1 MVHVT
6 ILAEKPSQAASYADA
21 FPNVKKQ
28 DGYYSV
34 PPCDLLPHG
43 ANITWGY
50 GHLVELKEPHEY
62 NESWKEWKLEDLP
75 IIPEK
80 FSYRV
85 SKSKIGHFTKVK
97 KLLKATDE
105 VILGTDSDREGEAI
119 GRLILLACGCNDIP
133 IKRLWINSL
142 EKTEVVR
149 GFKELKDGE
158 ETRLLFDEA
167 QARQLSD
174 WIVGLNG
181 TRLYTLLLRKL
192 GVKDTFTVGR
202 VQIPSLKLIYDR
214 KKAIE
219 NFKPETFY
227 ELEGTCIA
235 QNGSYKGKYKGR
247 FQQKTQIIELLSKH
261 LQNHSQ
267 PYMGIVKSVEV
278 KDKKTDAPKLHSL
291 SSLLTLINRKFKYSP
306 NDTLELVQSLY
317 DAPLKL
323 VTYPRTDSHNITENE
338 FEYLKNNLIGYQ
350 KALGLEFTPYTT
362 KPQKRYV
369 DNKAVQEHYAIVL
382 TRNIPTPEILNGLSK
397 EQKNVYFEI
406 AKSVFGMFHHPY
418 RYEETKILT
427 DLNGMELHT
436 TGKVEKDL
444 GWKEMYRTDP
454 IDEESTP
461 DEKDKTL
468 PKVTEGEKVEVKLLE
483 KEGKT
488 QPPKAYTEGDL
499 INMMITC
506 GSDVSDEEAKSI
518 LKSVEGIGTEATRAG
533 IIETLKKREYIQVKK
548 NKVFV
553 TPKGEIICKAVE
565 GTLLSKP
572 EMTAQWEK
580 FLREIGKGNQSK
592 TKFVENT
599 KKFVQILVANAQK
612 KISSL
617 DLSQQIEEIQLQG
630 VIGKC
635 PKCGQNI
642 VDKKAFY
649 GCTGYKKGQ
658 EDNCKFS
665 LPKEFLG
672 KKISESNAAKLLD
685 GKKTTLIKGLK
696 GKNEK
701 EFDAY
706 IKLSSSGNL
715 EFEFPKKKK
724 KVVK

>member
-1 MVHVT
+1 MTNVT
-6 ILAEKPSQAASYADA
+6 ILAEKPSQADSYADA
-21 FPNVKKQ
+21 FPNVKKH

-34 PPCDLLPHG
+34 PPCNLLPHG
-43 ANITWGY
+43 ANITWGF

-62 NESWKEWKLEDLP
+62 NESWKDWKLDDLP

-85 SKSKIGHFTKVK
+85 SKNKVSHFNKVK
-97 KLLKATDE
+97 KLIKNTDL
-105 VILGTDSDREGEAI
+105 VILGTDADREGEAI
-119 GRLILLACGCNDIP
+119 GRLILLACGYGNKP
-133 IKRLWINSL
+133 VKRLWINSL
-142 EKTEVVR
+142 EKTEVIR
-149 GFKELKDGE
+149 GFKELKDGKKYS
-158 ETRLLFDEA
+158 LLFEEA

-174 WIVGLNG
+174 WLVGLNG
-181 TRLYTLLLRKL
+181 TRLYSILLRQL
-192 GVKDTFTVGR
+192 GVKETFTVGR
-202 VQIPSLKLIYDR
+202 VQIPTLKLIYDR

-235 QNGSYKGKYKGR
+235 QNGSYKGKFKGR
-247 FQQKTQIIELLSKH
+247 FQHRNQIIELLSKH
-261 LQNHSQ
+261 LKNQPK
-267 PYMGIVKSVEV
+267 PYMGVVKSVEV

-291 SSLLTLINRKFKYSP
+291 SSLITLVNKKYKYSP
-306 NDTLELVQSLY
+306 SDTLEIVQSLY

-338 FEYLKNNLIGYQ
+338 FEYLKNNLPGYQ
-350 KALGLEFTPYTT
+350 QALGIEFTPYTT
-362 KPQKRYV
+362 EAQKRYV

-382 TRNIPTPEILNGLSK
+382 TRNIPTPEILNKLSK

-427 DLNGMELHT
+427 DLNGVELHT
-436 TGKVEKDL
+436 TGKVEKSL
-444 GWKEMYRTDP
+444 GWKEMYKTDSVE
-454 IDEESTP
+454 DEDKNNET
-461 DEKDKTL
+461 EKKL
-468 PKVTEGEKVEVKLLE
+468 PKVIEGEKVEVKLYD

-506 GSDVSDEEAKSI
+506 GSEVLDEEAKSI
-518 LKSVEGIGTEATRAG
+518 LKSVEGLGTEATRPG
-533 IIETLKKREYIQVKK
+533 IIETLKKREYIQVQK
-548 NKVFV
+548 NKVLV

-599 KKFVQILVANAQK
+599 KKFVQILIKNAK
-612 KISSL
+612 EEIKGL
-617 DLSQQIEEIQLQG
+617 DIKQQIEAIQLQG

-635 PKCGQNI
+635 PMCGKDI
-642 VDKKAFY
+642 VDRKTFY
-649 GCTGYKKGQ
+649 GCAGYKKEQ
-658 EDNCKFS
+658 EDSCKFS

-672 KKISESNAAKLLD
+672 KKISESNAAKLLS

-696 GKNEK
+696 GKK

-706 IKLSSSGNL
+706 LKLNKGKI
-715 EFEFPKKKK
+715 EFEFPSNKTKK
-724 KVVK
+724 KVSR